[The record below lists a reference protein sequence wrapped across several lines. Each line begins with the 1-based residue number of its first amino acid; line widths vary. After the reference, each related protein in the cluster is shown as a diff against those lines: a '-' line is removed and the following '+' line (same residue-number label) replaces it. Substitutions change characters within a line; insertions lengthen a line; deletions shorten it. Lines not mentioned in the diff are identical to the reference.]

1 MRKQSIFT
9 SALIPGMI
17 FLISSCASIGNPSG
31 GPRDE
36 DPPRFMGANPGQG
49 AVNFNGRRAVLH
61 FDELINVKDAFNNV
75 VMSPPG
81 ASVPRV
87 SSLGNRVT
95 IDFQD
100 TLLPNTT
107 YTVDFGDAIV
117 DNNEGNKLSNFIY
130 TFSTGPEL
138 DTLMISGMVLGSD
151 DLEPQKGML
160 VGLHTNLADSAFRT
174 QRFDRIAKTDELGRF
189 VIGGLAP
196 GEYRVFALKDQ
207 DNDLK
212 YSSPEEDLAFY
223 DVVVSPYTERTT
235 ATDSIFNILAG
246 EVDSVVTRQRTR
258 YLPNNI
264 LLRSYNSGFKPQYL
278 TKYEREDSTK
288 ISLIFNSPAGETPV
302 FSFVGSS
309 ASAPAF
315 EDRVV
320 IERSATNDTIK
331 IWLSDRQ
338 LIESDT
344 LRLAVSYLRG
354 KSPSTMEEVS
364 DTLRLI
370 TQRPKMVKKE
380 KKKKG
385 EEEEEVIPTLPLKLA
400 NSNIDIERPLRIE
413 VETPLEALDRD
424 KWNLQV
430 KVDSLWENIPLPE
443 FVKDSLNPRQYILD
457 IPWEYDTQYR
467 LHTDSLAVKG
477 IYGLTNKA
485 TDLDFKTRPENEY
498 SSITVN
504 VTGYRDTVPAV
515 VELLDGSG
523 KIRKSAP
530 LGSGRVY
537 FGHLLTGKYYL
548 RLLVDR
554 NGDGKYSPGDYD
566 TGLQPDYTYY
576 YPNTINLKQ
585 NWSQELNWNVF
596 GVPVNK
602 MKPYNLLKSKPKD
615 KGAEYVGAPQEVES

>member
-1 MRKQSIFT
+1 MRKKSIFT

-61 FDELINVKDAFNNV
+61 FDELVNVKDAFNNV

-223 DVVVSPYTERTT
+223 DVIVSPYTERTT
-235 ATDSIFNILAG
+235 ATDSIFNILTG

-320 IERSATNDTIK
+320 MERSATNDTIK

-370 TQRPKMVKKE
+370 TQRPKVVKKE

-385 EEEEEVIPTLPLKLA
+385 EEEEVVIPTLPLKLA

-413 VETPLEALDRD
+413 VETPLEELDRD

-467 LHTDSLAVKG
+467 LHADSLAVKG

-504 VTGYRDTVPAV
+504 VTGYHDTMPAV